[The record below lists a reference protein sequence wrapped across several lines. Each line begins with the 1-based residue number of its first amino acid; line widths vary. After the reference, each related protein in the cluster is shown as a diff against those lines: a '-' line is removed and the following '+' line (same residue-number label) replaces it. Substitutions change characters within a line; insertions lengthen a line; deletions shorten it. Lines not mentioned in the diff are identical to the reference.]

1 MPALIKKKGKASKA
15 RLLAVAVSE
24 FATRGYHDVRISDI
38 VAVAGLT
45 QPAFYLY
52 FPSKEAIFIEITEIF
67 HNRVRALIDSS
78 LLDSGREKGEVVKN
92 IKTNLKILFDLLAAE
107 PDLTRIGLF
116 IDPNR
121 TQVKASMVQM
131 IKRNLVK
138 EQQEGYFRGDLD
150 MEFVAECLVS
160 MIERLT
166 DTRLLPGLS
175 DADLLAT
182 QIVDLLLKGM
192 IKE

>member
-1 MPALIKKKGKASKA
+1 MSEQIKEKGKASKA
-15 RLLAVAVSE
+15 RLLAAAISE
-24 FATRGYHDVRISDI
+24 FARRGYHDVRISDI
-38 VAVAGLT
+38 VAAAGLT

-52 FPSKEAIFIEITEIF
+52 FSSKEAIFIEITEIF
-67 HNRVRALIDSS
+67 HNRVRVLIDNS
-78 LLDSGREKGEVVKN
+78 LLDSGREVGDIFVN
-92 IKTNLKILFDLLAAE
+92 IKTNLKIFFDFLAAD
-107 PDLTRIGLF
+107 PDLTRVGLF

-138 EQQEGYFRGDLD
+138 EQQAGYFRGDLD
-150 MEFVAECLVS
+150 MEFTAECLVS
-160 MIERLT
+160 MVERLT

-175 DADLLAT
+175 DADRLAT

-192 IKE
+192 MKE

>member
-1 MPALIKKKGKASKA
+1 MSDHIKEKGKASRA
-15 RLLAVAVSE
+15 RLLAVAASE
-24 FATRGYHDVRISDI
+24 FARRGYHDVRISDI

-52 FPSKEAIFIEITEIF
+52 FSSKEAIFLEITEIF
-67 HNRVRALIDSS
+67 HNRVKELIDNS
-78 LLDSGREKGEVVKN
+78 LLDSGREMEEIFEY
-92 IKTNLKILFDLLAAE
+92 IKTKLKKFFEFLATD

-121 TQVKASMVQM
+121 TQIKADM
-131 IKRNLVK
+131 ILMIQRNLVK
-138 EQQEGYFRGDLD
+138 EQQAGYFRGDLD

-166 DTRLLPGLS
+166 DSRLLPGLS
-175 DADLLAT
+175 DANRLAT
-182 QIVDLLLKGM
+182 QVVDLLLKGM